1 MRRAIRSRA
10 LRARALPCLL
20 LLLALAACGRDKPA
34 SELTFESLPDTTGLT
49 DGLPVV
55 QEFEPYRMANGAVRV
70 KGRVRVPDGT
80 LLQVAI
86 KQPGGRVSVAM
97 AQVRVQGHTF
107 DTPPL
112 LGENGPLPKGDYRFE
127 LLSHFTPLW
136 QGAEGAGALRAGPS
150 LRGPG
155 ITRARDGA
163 AALFLVKEGRL

>member
-1 MRRAIRSRA
+1 MRRANRSRA
-10 LRARALPCLL
+10 RWARVLSCLMLSALVSCSREKSS
-20 LLLALAACGRDKPA
+20 G
-34 SELTFESLPDTTGLT
+34 ELSFESLPDTTGLSE
-49 DGLPVV
+49 GAAVV

-80 LLQVAI
+80 LLQIAI
-86 KQPGGRVSVAM
+86 KQPGGTAAVAM
-97 AQVRVQGHTF
+97 AQVRVQGQWF

-112 LGENGPLPKGDYRFE
+112 LGESGPLPKGEYRFE
-127 LLSHFTPLW
+127 LLSHFTPTW
-136 QGAEGAGALRAGPS
+136 QGAEGEGALRAGPS

>member
-1 MRRAIRSRA
+1 MRRANRPRS
-10 LRARALPCLL
+10 LGARVLPCLML
-20 LLLALAACGRDKPA
+20 LVLASCGRDKPA
-34 SELTFESLPDTTGLT
+34 EELSFESLPDTTGLSE
-49 DGLPVV
+49 GAPVV

-80 LLQVAI
+80 LLQIAI
-86 KQPGGRVSVAM
+86 KQPGGTVSVAM
-97 AQVRVQGHTF
+97 AQVRVQGQWF

-127 LLSHFTPLW
+127 LLSHFTPAW
-136 QGAEGAGALRAGPS
+136 QGDAGQGALRSASS

>member
-1 MRRAIRSRA
+1 MRRANRSRA
-10 LRARALPCLL
+10 PWARVLPCLML
-20 LLLALAACGRDKPA
+20 FALASCGRDKPA
-34 SELTFESLPDTTGLT
+34 EELSFESLADTTGLSE
-49 DGLPVV
+49 GSPVV

-86 KQPGGRVSVAM
+86 KQPGGGVSVAM
-97 AQVRVQGHTF
+97 AQVRVQGQWF

-112 LGENGPLPKGDYRFE
+112 LGEHGPLPKGEYRFE
-127 LLSHFTPLW
+127 LLSHFTPAW
-136 QGAEGAGALRAGPS
+136 QGAEGEGALRAGPS